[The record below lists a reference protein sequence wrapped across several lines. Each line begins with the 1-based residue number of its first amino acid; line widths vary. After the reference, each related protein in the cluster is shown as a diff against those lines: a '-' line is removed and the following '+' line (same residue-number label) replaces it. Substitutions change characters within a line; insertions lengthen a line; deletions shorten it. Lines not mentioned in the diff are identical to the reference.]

1 MISQES
7 HWIFL
12 FLAPIHM
19 FRRTPIRGRG
29 QGEGQRAA
37 NHREH
42 GLEGGPGKSVGNSMV
57 TLWLPSGYIQ
67 KAMENAWDFMG
78 FI

>member
-29 QGEGQRAA
+29 RGEGQRAA

-42 GLEGGPGKSVGNSMV
+42 GLEGGR
-57 TLWLPSGYIQ
+57 LEIRW
-67 KAMENAWDFMG
+67 E
-78 FI
+78 